1 MSSEPDPLS
10 YPDFTNTEIAFRN
23 KSDQE
28 LKEVERLFNAMNNAS
43 LVNFGS
49 RLAKYALQL
58 RLPFVQTII
67 RKTVFKQFCG
77 GLNLLD
83 CQEVIDDLY
92 KNNVLSLLDYGVEGK
107 SEEDDLD
114 HSLEELINAIDF
126 AASNHSVPAAI
137 CKLTALVDND
147 ILEKKQNGAPLNVD
161 EQESYDRFYNRVKDA
176 CNRAHELEV
185 GLLIDAEESWMQ
197 DVMDDVVRSMMEL
210 YNKDRVIVYNTY
222 QMYRKDSLEKLKT
235 DYTYAI
241 NKDFLLG
248 AKIVRGAYMQ
258 KERARAIEMNY
269 ESPIHDTKLDT
280 DQDFDRAI
288 SFCLEHY
295 QRISFICA
303 SHNVKSNQLL
313 ANRLID
319 EGLPLDHKHIN
330 FSQLQGMSD
339 YITFNL
345 AKAGFNVAKYVVYGP
360 VREVTEFLI
369 RRAQEN
375 TSITGE
381 ASREL
386 QLVRSEVKRR
396 NFNH

>member
-1 MSSEPDPLS
+1 MSSEPGPIS

-28 LKEVERLFNAMNNAS
+28 LQDVERLFSAMNNSS
-43 LVNFGS
+43 LVNIGS
-49 RLAKYALQL
+49 RLAKWALQL
-58 RLPFVQTII
+58 RLPLVQTII

-107 SEEDDLD
+107 SEEEDLD

-137 CKLTALVDND
+137 CKLTALVDNG
-147 ILEKKQNGAPLNVD
+147 ILEKKQSGGALSPG
-161 EQESYDRFYNRVKDA
+161 EQDSYDRFYNRVKEA
-176 CNRAHELEV
+176 CSRAHELEV

-197 DVMDDVVRSMMEL
+197 DAMDEVVKDMMAL
-210 YNKDRVIVYNTY
+210 FNKDQVIVYNTY
-222 QMYRKDSLEKLKT
+222 QMYRNDRLEKLKR
-235 DYTYAI
+235 DYQDSI
-241 NKDFLLG
+241 DNEFLMG
-248 AKIVRGAYMQ
+248 AKVVRGAYMQ
-258 KERARAIEMNY
+258 KERARALEMSY
-269 ESPIHDTKLDT
+269 PSPIHDTKADT
-280 DQDFDRAI
+280 DRDFDDAI
-288 SFCLEHY
+288 IFCLEHY
-295 QRISFICA
+295 ERVSFICA

-313 ANRLID
+313 AKMLID
-319 EGLPLDHKHIN
+319 RGLPLDHKHIN

-369 RRAQEN
+369 RRAEEN

-386 QLVRSEVKRR
+386 QLVRTEVKRR
-396 NFNH
+396 NS

>member
-1 MSSEPDPLS
+1 MSSDPDPLS
-10 YPDFTNTEIAFRN
+10 YPDFSNTEIAFRN
-23 KSDQE
+23 KNNRE
-28 LKEVERLFNAMNNAS
+28 LKEVERLFSAMNNLS
-43 LVNFGS
+43 LVNMGS
-49 RLAKYALQL
+49 RIAKLALKM
-58 RLPFVQTII
+58 RLPLVEKII
-67 RKTVFKQFCG
+67 QKTVFKQFCG

-107 SEEDDLD
+107 SEEEDLD

-137 CKLTALVDND
+137 CKLTALVDNS
-147 ILEKKQNGAPLNVD
+147 ILEKKQSD
-161 EQESYDRFYNRVKDA
+161 EAFSLEEQNLFDRFYNRVKSA
-176 CNRAHELEV
+176 CSRAHELGV

-197 DVMDDVVRSMMEL
+197 DAMDEVVTDMMQL
-210 YNKDRVIVYNTY
+210 FNKDNVIVYNTY
-222 QMYRKDSLEKLKT
+222 QMYRKDRLAKLKLDFDHSVKD
-235 DYTYAI
+235 DYLI
-241 NKDFLLG
+241 G

-258 KERARAIEMNY
+258 KERERAQEMGY
-269 ESPIHDTKLDT
+269 ESPIHNSKEET
-280 DQDFDRAI
+280 DHDFDRAI
-288 SFCLEHY
+288 RFCIDNYEK
-295 QRISFICA
+295 ISFICA

-313 ANRLID
+313 SSAIIK
-319 EGLPLDHKHIN
+319 EGIPLDHKHIN

-345 AKAGFNVAKYVVYGP
+345 AKFGFNVAKYVVYGP
-360 VREVTEFLI
+360 VKEVTEFLI

-386 QLVRSEVKRR
+386 QLIRTELKRR
-396 NFNH
+396 NN